1 MLGRIVALL
10 MKELIGLWK
19 DRKTRFIILVPPL
32 LQVIVFAHAA
42 TYDVTAVPLGIW
54 NEDAGAQGAE
64 LVRRFAGSQ
73 AFHITADIRSP
84 AQAAAAI
91 DDKAVAAVLHVPQT
105 FSADVLAG
113 RAALPQ
119 LLLDTRRS
127 NTALLIQGY
136 AAVIT
141 ATFAAEYS
149 SEGNV
154 SARLMTRDWF
164 NPNLSSQ
171 WFILPGLVAVLS
183 VLMAMMVS
191 ALSLARERELGTL
204 EQLLVTPLRPF
215 EILLGKAVPGIIV
228 GLINAN
234 IVIAA
239 ATIWFRVPLLGS
251 LTLLE
256 AFLAAYMFVGVGLG
270 LMISSVAR
278 TQQQSMLGVFVLAS
292 PMVVLSGYAAPV
304 ENMPTA
310 AEWLSRADPIRWMLI
325 IVRGLFLQDMPAS
338 LALQQAWPLVVIG
351 AIAFGGAWIAVRR
364 AVT

>member
-1 MLGRIVALL
+1 MLGRIIALL

-73 AFHITADIRSP
+73 AFHIMADIRSP

-91 DDKAVAAVLHVPQT
+91 DGKAVAAVLHMPQT
-105 FSADVLAG
+105 FSADILAG
-113 RAALPQ
+113 RTARPQ

-127 NTALLIQGY
+127 NTALLIVGY
-136 AAVIT
+136 AAEIT
-141 ATFAAEYS
+141 ARYAADYGQS
-149 SEGNV
+149 GNV
-154 SARLMTRDWF
+154 SAQLATRDWF

-183 VLMAMMVS
+183 MMMAMMVS

-204 EQLLVTPLRPF
+204 EQLLVTPLRPS
-215 EILLGKAVPGIIV
+215 EILVGKAVPGMIV

-239 ATIWFRVPLLGS
+239 ATLWFHVPLLGS
-251 LTLLE
+251 LALLE
-256 AFLAAYMFVGVGLG
+256 VFLVGYMFVGVSLG

-278 TQQQSMLGVFVLAS
+278 TQQQSMLGVFVIAS

-304 ENMPTA
+304 ENMPMA
-310 AEWLSRADPIRWMLI
+310 AEWLGRADPIRWMLV
-325 IVRGLFLQDMPAS
+325 IVRGLFLQDMPAA
-338 LALQQAWPLVVIG
+338 LALQQALPLAAIG
-351 AIAFGGAWIAVRR
+351 LIAFGGAWIAVRR
-364 AVT
+364 AVS